1 MGTKGSYAG
10 GGGKPGKDL
19 RDNLEEWLGGLPG
32 FAPSPDGSP
41 PPDAPPDSPSDR
53 PTLRPQQLLPAI
65 GLFRP
70 RSSGGADGPGGGG
83 GGGGGTSSG
92 SGGSPRGGAQRT
104 VAASSRTA
112 GRAAAAAYALRTG
125 NVELLRELGLDYSR
139 LASNP
144 DVADVARQIMVAACG
159 PLPDGTIEEEEQRV
173 VAAQVAQYVLE
184 ANADGA
190 PPAPDEIV
198 RETIA
203 VIIFEAVSNETAAM
217 LHNGERP
224 AFATVEAERLMRET
238 AQALALR
245 ARLSP
250 DGPTAGEFSEAI
262 ARGIETMREIWGA
275 S

>member
-1 MGTKGSYAG
+1 MGTKGSYTG

-32 FAPSPDGSP
+32 FGPAPDSGP
-41 PPDAPPDSPSDR
+41 PPDAPPESPSDP

-70 RSSGGADGPGGGG
+70 RSSGGADGPGG

-125 NVELLRELGLDYSR
+125 NVELLRELGLDYSS

-144 DVADVARQIMVAACG
+144 DVSDVARQIMVAACG
-159 PLPDGTIEEEEQRV
+159 PLPNGTIEEEEQRV

-250 DGPTAGEFSEAI
+250 DGPTATEFSAAI
-262 ARGIETMREIWGA
+262 ARGIETMREIWGT